1 MTRTTS
7 VSSKRDID
15 TMTEAMPQ
23 RLEGVATTSKERNQM
38 TEQTN
43 RYNAALDLARAVIM
57 GDGKRAEAVGAL
69 VEQHGLTE

>member
-1 MTRTTS
+1 
-7 VSSKRDID
+7 
-15 TMTEAMPQ
+15 
-23 RLEGVATTSKERNQM
+23 QM

-69 VEQHGLTE
+69 VEQHGLTEEKAHQFVTAAQNGYLRQIQIRNPEA